1 MNLAIKGHTTR
12 GKEVIEILE
21 MLGGKIR
28 RDRLAGNEVFSWYY
42 INGDGYIDYKHYSL
56 FYDTTVFILE
66 KFLEYFPYKVG
77 DKVQHRGATSCGSVY
92 EVEKMRWVDDH
103 VEYEVKRLWCWN
115 DHYTFTAEDLQP
127 YIEETMDK
135 AVFDANAQCCDIM
148 NRLIKKETMEEKL
161 CIGLFPVS
169 NGRKEII
176 PCDGY
181 EVVSDEG
188 KFYVVKKPQK
198 YPKTHVEC
206 CQILYPNENFQTV
219 AQPIKGH
226 NGKKL
231 FALQKLLV
239 CRDAY
244 WKIAGEQMGLGKPWK
259 PDWDDK
265 GNATIKYCIC
275 ISGNVISKDKFY
287 LTNFILSFPT
297 EEMRDAFYENFNVLI
312 EICKEL
318 L

>member
-1 MNLAIKGHTTR
+1 
-12 GKEVIEILE
+12 
-21 MLGGKIR
+21 
-28 RDRLAGNEVFSWYY
+28 
-42 INGDGYIDYKHYSL
+42 
-56 FYDTTVFILE
+56 
-66 KFLEYFPYKVG
+66 
-77 DKVQHRGATSCGSVY
+77 
-92 EVEKMRWVDDH
+92 
-103 VEYEVKRLWCWN
+103 
-115 DHYTFTAEDLQP
+115 
-127 YIEETMDK
+127 
-135 AVFDANAQCCDIM
+135 
-148 NRLIKKETMEEKL
+148 MEEKL

-176 PCDGY
+176 PCNGY
-181 EVVSDEG
+181 EVVSDGG
-188 KFYVVKKPQK
+188 KFYVVKKSPQ

-206 CQILYPNENFQTV
+206 CEILYPNENFQTV
-219 AQPIKGH
+219 AQTIKGH
-226 NGKKL
+226 LGKKL

-259 PDWDDK
+259 PDWEDQEK
-265 GNATIKYCIC
+265 ATIKYCIC

-312 EICKEL
+312 DICKEL